1 MFAITVFT
9 FIIGCTRICVY
20 NSCVHE
26 FALWPISKQ
35 TKQFLLFLQ
44 ISFRADGFAIFQ
56 YLRDL
61 WLDKPQKTHALLSLL
76 WFELRPWLSK
86 AELVNTS
93 LSKVCLRFS
102 GNVAPTDEGL
112 SFASSS
118 LFKKFNLS
126 SKLQILLWNLQAIL
140 FLRSLKSSFF
150 NNGTSKDPQEFVSTF
165 NDFRFLTRDSTW

>member
-9 FIIGCTRICVY
+9 FIIFSG
-20 NSCVHE
+20 VHE

-44 ISFRADGFAIFQ
+44 ISFRADGFVTFQ

-102 GNVAPTDEGL
+102 ENVAPTDEDL

-118 LFKKFNLS
+118 LFKKCNIS
-126 SKLQILLWNLQAIL
+126 SKLQILLWNLRAIL
-140 FLRSLKSSFF
+140 SLRSLKRFSF
-150 NNGTSKDPQEFVSTF
+150 NNGTSKDP
-165 NDFRFLTRDSTW
+165 

>member
-35 TKQFLLFLQ
+35 KKQFLLFLQ

-76 WFELRPWLSK
+76 WFELRPWLNK

-102 GNVAPTDEGL
+102 ENVAPTDEGL

-140 FLRSLKSSFF
+140 FLRSLKSFSF
-150 NNGTSKDPQEFVSTF
+150 NNGTSKDP
-165 NDFRFLTRDSTW
+165 